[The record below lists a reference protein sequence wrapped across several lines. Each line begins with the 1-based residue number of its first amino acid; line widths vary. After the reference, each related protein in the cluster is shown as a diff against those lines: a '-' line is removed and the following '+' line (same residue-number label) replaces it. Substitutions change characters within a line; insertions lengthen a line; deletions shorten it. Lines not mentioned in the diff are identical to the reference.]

1 MFCFG
6 LQSIARFINM
16 NASYFNTHRL
26 ESEEKKIKMLFT
38 GLGRSVFGET
48 VPSVW
53 VSPSAYGLG
62 RYSRPRAQLLPIR
75 TSQPVYNIY
84 IRVMEI
90 QKIQM
95 VVPIFSGFALFTE
108 LMWVCRGVESLCKLL
123 TAKKVPFDTKKRV
136 QIKIL
141 SILKLVSFKS
151 LTEKNFL
158 GDRLPPPPPPPLIR
172 HCLNRELWSVR
183 RKISQFA
190 VQGILVG
197 IIIKA
202 SGASLRVTD
211 LLFAFVFCKK

>member
-1 MFCFG
+1 
-6 LQSIARFINM
+6 
-16 NASYFNTHRL
+16 
-26 ESEEKKIKMLFT
+26 MLFT

-53 VSPSAYGLG
+53 VPPSAYGLG
-62 RYSRPRAQLLPIR
+62 RYSRPPAQLLPIQ
-75 TSQPVYNIY
+75 TSQKCITYIY
-84 IRVMEI
+84 ICVMEI

-95 VVPIFSGFALFTE
+95 VVLIFSGFALFTE
-108 LMWVCRGVESLCKLL
+108 LIWVCRGVESLCKLL

-151 LTEKNFL
+151 LTEKIFL
-158 GDRLPPPPPPPLIR
+158 GDRLPPPPHPLIR

-197 IIIKA
+197 IIVKA
-202 SGASLRVTD
+202 RKS
-211 LLFAFVFCKK
+211 